1 MTSSFSAKLREEQA
15 ARLRD
20 ETSISRAAKNALSYT
35 PTVSVTAN
43 SISFGGAYRSNV
55 QVSDSDDDGEGYDI
69 EPTANI
75 YRREGG
81 PSKLTSHIKKDA
93 IDNLRKDVLGDMLD
107 PPPSSSSSSS
117 SVATRSTAPTDPNI
131 PPPSLYSSNN
141 GPMWLSADDSSES
154 KPQHSSSRGPRLN
167 RSAVAAALDDDCKTT
182 KQVEDLRKD
191 LAQKEKDKRL
201 AEVQASI
208 QAKEKED
215 EMRTEMDRKE
225 RELASMVC
233 FDYFPHFVAA
243 LCLSFFSL
251 SDLIQ

>member
-93 IDNLRKDVLGDMLD
+93 IDNLRKDVLGDLLD
-107 PPPSSSSSSS
+107 PPPSSSSS
-117 SVATRSTAPTDPNI
+117 VATYKFFKHMPHD
-131 PPPSLYSSNN
+131 
-141 GPMWLSADDSSES
+141 
-154 KPQHSSSRGPRLN
+154 RLGEPGHQ
-167 RSAVAAALDDDCKTT
+167 T
-182 KQVEDLRKD
+182 QVL
-191 LAQKEKDKRL
+191 
-201 AEVQASI
+201 
-208 QAKEKED
+208 
-215 EMRTEMDRKE
+215 RTEH
-225 RELASMVC
+225 A
-233 FDYFPHFVAA
+233 HAA
-243 LCLSFFSL
+243 TSQKSL
-251 SDLIQ
+251 KQSALGGAAHSVDTAQG